1 MILAIGFVKT
11 VFLLWNLEE
20 IKNVHSQLLLNVLLN
35 ILASIGQIK
44 VLKKINWKRMQI
56 WKEQIKLPLFTE
68 SNSMY
73 AENIEEST
81 KKFLEIVLQDYKND
95 IKIENQF
102 SFYMLS
108 LND

>member
-1 MILAIGFVKT
+1 
-11 VFLLWNLEE
+11 
-20 IKNVHSQLLLNVLLN
+20 
-35 ILASIGQIK
+35 
-44 VLKKINWKRMQI
+44 
-56 WKEQIKLPLFTE
+56 
-68 SNSMY
+68 MY